1 MNLATSR
8 LINEFDNEVMNQMT
22 KAEYNQFIC
31 GFYHNMTPSE
41 AELEYFKME
50 EEQEKFYEKLY

>member
-8 LINEFDNEVMNQMT
+8 LINDFDEEMMNQMT
-22 KAEYNQFIC
+22 KAEYNQFVC

-41 AELEYFKME
+41 AELEYLKFEKE
-50 EEQEKFYEKLY
+50 REKFYEKLY